1 MLAAETVLGS
11 SKHEELYYKQMIH
24 SKNKGFITVAEKELE
39 EFKQWHYKY
48 SSLPSLVG
56 KTDRYMSMNTFWK
69 TYRRIEYLKELNTI
83 YVDIDYYNTNFSKE
97 TVLHNLD
104 QLVEDKKLPQPSITI
119 DSGRGLYVIWKIEQ
133 VPNQALA
140 LWQTVENHFVD
151 LLFKYGA
158 DPLAKDACRVL
169 RVPGTVNSKNNSSVD
184 MLEFIPELVYTLRAL
199 QEEYLPTLKVLT
211 EEEVQERE
219 SGVKKRSPNSN
230 KLARLFN
237 IYNLNYTRIVDLI
250 TLCELRSFDL
260 PSQRELVLF
269 LYRLWSNLFCEN
281 KKIALERTL
290 ELNTQFSYPL
300 SVCEAT
306 SATRSA
312 EKAFDAWES
321 GETVKWQ
328 GREVRKGYNYTNKTL
343 IELLGITQ
351 EEQIHMKTIIGTAE
365 KYRRNNEKRTRKNR
379 NENGLTSREQSKQD
393 MLSNI
398 KRLKADGYKQLQIAQ
413 ELSISRGRVSQYIKE
428 FMI

>member
-1 MLAAETVLGS
+1 
-11 SKHEELYYKQMIH
+11 MIH
-24 SKNKGFITVAEKELE
+24 SKDKGFITIAEKE
-39 EFKQWHYKY
+39 FKQFIQWHYKY
-48 SSLPSLVG
+48 SNLPSLVG
-56 KTDRYMSMNTFWK
+56 KMDNYMSMNTFWK
-69 TYRRIEYLKELNTI
+69 TYRRIEYLKELTTI

-97 TVLHNLD
+97 TVLHNLA
-104 QLVEDKKLPQPSITI
+104 QLVEEKKLPQPSITI

-133 VPNQALA
+133 VPSQALP

-151 LLFKYGA
+151 LLSKLGA

-169 RVPGTVNSKNNSSVD
+169 RVPGTVNSKNNSSVNT
-184 MLEFIPELVYTLRAL
+184 LEFIPELVYTLGAL
-199 QEEYLPTLKVLT
+199 QEEYLPTLKVFT
-211 EEEVQERE
+211 EEEVQENE
-219 SGVKKRSPNSN
+219 KGVKKRSPSNN

-281 KKIALERTL
+281 KEIALERTL
-290 ELNTQFSYPL
+290 ELNTQFHYPL
-300 SVCEAT
+300 SVREAT
-306 SATRSA
+306 SATKSA

-343 IELLGITQ
+343 IDLLDITQ
-351 EEQIHMKTIIGTAE
+351 EEQIHMKTIIGTGE
-365 KYRRNNEKRTRKNR
+365 KYRRKNEKRAPR
-379 NENGLTSREQSKQD
+379 NEAGLTSRQQAKQD
-393 MLSNI
+393 VI
-398 KRLKADGYKQLQIAQ
+398 ERLTKLCKENPKMTHKALGEILGVTRQYVS
-413 ELSISRGRVSQYIKE
+413 ELLKGN
-428 FMI
+428 

>member
-1 MLAAETVLGS
+1 MIAAETILGS

-97 TVLHNLD
+97 TVLRNLAK
-104 QLVEDKKLPQPSITI
+104 LVEEKKLPQPSTTI
-119 DSGRGLYVIWKIEQ
+119 DSGRGLYVIWKIKQ
-133 VPNQALA
+133 VPNQALP

-211 EEEVQERE
+211 REEVQEK
-219 SGVKKRSPNSN
+219 GIKKRSPNS
-230 KLARLFN
+230 KLVRLFN

-260 PSQRELVLF
+260 PSRRELVLF

-343 IELLGITQ
+343 IELLDITQ

-365 KYRRNNEKRTRKNR
+365 KYRRNNEKRYPR
-379 NENGLTSREQSKQD
+379 NEAGLTSREQAKQD
-393 MLSNI
+393 VLERLTKLRKKNPDMLHKDLAEILGVTRRYVS
-398 KRLKADGYKQLQIAQ
+398 KLL
-413 ELSISRGRVSQYIKE
+413 RGN
-428 FMI
+428 

>member
-1 MLAAETVLGS
+1 MIAAETILGS

-97 TVLHNLD
+97 TVLRNLAK
-104 QLVEDKKLPQPSITI
+104 LVEEKGI
-119 DSGRGLYVIWKIEQ
+119 
-133 VPNQALA
+133 
-140 LWQTVENHFVD
+140 
-151 LLFKYGA
+151 
-158 DPLAKDACRVL
+158 
-169 RVPGTVNSKNNSSVD
+169 
-184 MLEFIPELVYTLRAL
+184 
-199 QEEYLPTLKVLT
+199 
-211 EEEVQERE
+211 
-219 SGVKKRSPNSN
+219 KKRSPNS
-230 KLARLFN
+230 KLVRLFN

-260 PSQRELVLF
+260 PSRRELVLF

-290 ELNTQFSYPL
+290 EINTQFSYPL

-343 IELLGITQ
+343 IELLDITQ

-365 KYRRNNEKRTRKNR
+365 KYRRNNEKRYPR
-379 NENGLTSREQSKQD
+379 NEAGLTSREQAKQD
-393 MLSNI
+393 VLERLTKLRKKNPDMLHKDLAEILGVTRRYVS
-398 KRLKADGYKQLQIAQ
+398 KLL
-413 ELSISRGRVSQYIKE
+413 RGN
-428 FMI
+428 

>member
-1 MLAAETVLGS
+1 MLATEIILGS

-56 KTDRYMSMNTFWK
+56 KMDNYMSMNTFWK
-69 TYRRIEYLKELNTI
+69 TYRRIEYLKELTTI
-83 YVDIDYYNTNFSKE
+83 FVDIDYYNTNFSKE
-97 TVLHNLD
+97 TVLHNLT

-211 EEEVQERE
+211 DEEVQENE
-219 SGVKKRSPNSN
+219 KGVKKRSPNSN
-230 KLARLFN
+230 KLVRLFN

-260 PSQRELVLF
+260 PSRRELVLF

-281 KKIALERTL
+281 KEIALERTL
-290 ELNTQFSYPL
+290 ELNTQFLYPL
-300 SVCEAT
+300 SVREAT

-321 GETVKWQ
+321 GETVQWQ

-343 IELLGITQ
+343 IDILDITQ
-351 EEQIHMKTIIGTAE
+351 EEQIHMKTIIGTTE

-379 NENGLTSREQSKQD
+379 NENGLTSREQAKQD

-398 KRLKADGYKQLQIAQ
+398 KRLKADGYKQSQIAQ

>member
-1 MLAAETVLGS
+1 MFT
-11 SKHEELYYKQMIH
+11 
-24 SKNKGFITVAEKELE
+24 
-39 EFKQWHYKY
+39 QWHYKY
-48 SSLPSLVG
+48 SILPSLVG
-56 KTDRYMSMNTFWK
+56 KIDRYMSMNTFWK

-83 YVDIDYYNTNFSKE
+83 YVDIDYYNTSFSRE
-97 TVLHNLD
+97 VVLHNLA

-133 VPNQALA
+133 VPNQALP

-169 RVPGTVNSKNNSSVD
+169 RVPGTVNSKNNLSVD

-211 EEEVQERE
+211 EETEEEVQEK
-219 SGVKKRSPNSN
+219 GIKKRSPSSN
-230 KLARLFN
+230 KLVRLFN

-260 PSQRELVLF
+260 PSRRELVLF

-281 KKIALERTL
+281 KEIALERTL
-290 ELNTQFSYPL
+290 ELNTQFLYPL
-300 SVCEAT
+300 SVREAT
-306 SATRSA
+306 SATKSA

-321 GETVKWQ
+321 GETVQWQ
-328 GREVRKGYNYTNKTL
+328 GREVRKGYNYTNKSL
-343 IELLGITQ
+343 IDILNITQ

-365 KYRRNNEKRTRKNR
+365 KYRRNNERR
-379 NENGLTSREQSKQD
+379 NQK
-393 MLSNI
+393 
-398 KRLKADGYKQLQIAQ
+398 K
-413 ELSISRGRVSQYIKE
+413 
-428 FMI
+428 